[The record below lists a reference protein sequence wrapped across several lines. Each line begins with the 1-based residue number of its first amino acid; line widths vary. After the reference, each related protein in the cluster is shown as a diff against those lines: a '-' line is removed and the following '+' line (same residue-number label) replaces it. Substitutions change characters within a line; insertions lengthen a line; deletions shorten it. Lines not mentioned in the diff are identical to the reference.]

1 MPKELFSQTPNDPFL
16 LELRWGNGPN
26 VQIATV
32 MAEPLTD
39 TAPQNLAQLV
49 KTWEPSTQD
58 MGRGLYKDLDR
69 EEINRLIRSLR
80 RARDNVFGQ
89 DA

>member
-1 MPKELFSQTPNDPFL
+1 MPKELFSQTPDDPFL
-16 LELRWGNGPN
+16 LELRWGNGPS

-32 MAEPLTD
+32 MAEPLTSD
-39 TAPQNLAQLV
+39 QPQNLRELAESWDLV
-49 KTWEPSTQD
+49 STV
-58 MGRGLYKDLDR
+58 GARGLFKDLSR

-80 RARDNVFGQ
+80 RARDNAFGQ